1 MDHAC
6 LTYLNRLIEIE
17 EKGCFME
24 AMELIDKLLSAFPDD
39 KTLILLEKA
48 KMEFRNGC
56 EKEALLDFISAYE
69 MSGDGEIYELILE
82 VYYEPNKDNF
92 RQTFDKNV
100 SLLKEYPHYRNEY
113 KDAGEPEFMPIWQDE
128 ASMVCLDVCNKQF
141 GIENRHVEMDLPMQS
156 GIAMLLNELWMD
168 DILQCEETCRIEEPF
183 MDVELPFY
191 LVFDQVYWMLFVQL
205 YDMEPL
211 LSKNRVVFLI
221 GRQAFQDYFYE
232 DMVLFPELLPT
243 NLIQNSYYMILS
255 QVQDA
260 LRQEQQKNVI
270 KMADYYETNSR
281 QILARIKAGNPRI
294 LFLTCRFT
302 TVLQYHTRDCMQA
315 AGRLGCETTL
325 VIEPDGIHRI
335 YALDCIRTIV
345 RFKPDI
351 IFCLDYFRFQNPF
364 VPDGLIWVTWVQDPM
379 SHIMDKGTPL
389 KLTKKDFVMN
399 HFITWEK
406 FKDVGYSDDQLID
419 APVPSNQH
427 IYKPYELTEREAE
440 EYGCD
445 ICFVCHASDVDNY
458 LVKELQRY
466 PKELWES
473 IALVHKGYQDYVYR
487 TGKFFYTPRAFYEYI
502 KGVFDQSGESRFTD
516 AGIESMAENMYQW
529 FNQRVF
535 RQTLVD
541 WILDAGFM
549 NIKLWGNGWS
559 DNEKYKDYAMGP
571 AENGETLSKI
581 YQSSKIVIGN
591 NIQTTAAARAWESML
606 SGAFYMSNYIPP
618 EADVCDI
625 RKIVKAD
632 EDVVMFRTREDLIQ
646 KIHYYL
652 EHEEER
658 QEMIK
663 RGRKAALEKMTF
675 DSLMRRVLK
684 TVGERLEEH
693 YGRQD

>member
-128 ASMVCLDVCNKQF
+128 ESMVCLDVCNKQF
-141 GIENRHVEMDLPMQS
+141 GIENRHVEMDLPMKS

-168 DILQCEETCRIEEPF
+168 DILQCEETYRIEEPF
-183 MDVELPFY
+183 MDEELPFY

-302 TVLQYHTRDCMQA
+302 P
-315 AGRLGCETTL
+315 G
-325 VIEPDGIHRI
+325 P
-335 YALDCIRTIV
+335 
-345 RFKPDI
+345 
-351 IFCLDYFRFQNPF
+351 
-364 VPDGLIWVTWVQDPM
+364 
-379 SHIMDKGTPL
+379 
-389 KLTKKDFVMN
+389 
-399 HFITWEK
+399 
-406 FKDVGYSDDQLID
+406 GY
-419 APVPSNQH
+419 
-427 IYKPYELTEREAE
+427 R
-440 EYGCD
+440 
-445 ICFVCHASDVDNY
+445 
-458 LVKELQRY
+458 
-466 PKELWES
+466 
-473 IALVHKGYQDYVYR
+473 
-487 TGKFFYTPRAFYEYI
+487 
-502 KGVFDQSGESRFTD
+502 
-516 AGIESMAENMYQW
+516 
-529 FNQRVF
+529 
-535 RQTLVD
+535 
-541 WILDAGFM
+541 
-549 NIKLWGNGWS
+549 
-559 DNEKYKDYAMGP
+559 
-571 AENGETLSKI
+571 
-581 YQSSKIVIGN
+581 
-591 NIQTTAAARAWESML
+591 
-606 SGAFYMSNYIPP
+606 
-618 EADVCDI
+618 
-625 RKIVKAD
+625 
-632 EDVVMFRTREDLIQ
+632 
-646 KIHYYL
+646 
-652 EHEEER
+652 
-658 QEMIK
+658 
-663 RGRKAALEKMTF
+663 
-675 DSLMRRVLK
+675 
-684 TVGERLEEH
+684 
-693 YGRQD
+693 